1 MKVNIEVKRVLQ
13 CAISATDRKEIVEKV
28 QEYLLDWAGNQ
39 APEYGLENATREEAF
54 MQIVSGYIKSYGQEL
69 TDYSISWS
77 TAAGVLRHFVEG
89 GMMDVYYSQV
99 DERLESWGLDP
110 ERYDND
116 TNWNTY
122 IRLVCRDGQRLFDKI
137 NKQ

>member
-1 MKVNIEVKRVLQ
+1 MQYLLTV
-13 CAISATDRKEIVEKV
+13 TDRKEITSKV
-28 QEYLLDWAGNQ
+28 QEYLLDWAGDQ

-54 MQIVSGYIKSYGQEL
+54 VQIVSGYIKSYGQEL

-99 DERLESWGLDP
+99 DERLKSLGL
-110 ERYDND
+110 EVISSY
-116 TNWNTY
+116 NWDLY
-122 IRLVCRDGQRLFDKI
+122 ICLVCRDGQRLYDKL